1 MLMDT
6 PTTHVTAYIFN
17 AGLPKEAETRCMY
30 IQQNSWTE
38 EYINQFV
45 FHQHTKACIH

>member
-1 MLMDT
+1 MLMDP
-6 PTTHVTAYIFN
+6 PTTHVTAYILN
-17 AGLPKEAETRCMY
+17 TGLPMY